1 MKMSKREVVVFVTT
15 SSKKEAKEIGAEVVK
30 SRLAACATVVS
41 VVESIYRWQGKIHS
55 AREALM
61 IIKTTAQCYA
71 RLERQILA
79 LHSYEVPEIIAL
91 PIMAGSESYLDW
103 IRKESGK

>member
-1 MKMSKREVVVFVTT
+1 
-15 SSKKEAKEIGAEVVK
+15 
-30 SRLAACATVVS
+30 
-41 VVESIYRWQGKIHS
+41 
-55 AREALM
+55 M
-61 IIKTTAQCYA
+61 IIKTTAHCYE

-91 PIMAGSESYLDW
+91 PIMAGSKSYLDW